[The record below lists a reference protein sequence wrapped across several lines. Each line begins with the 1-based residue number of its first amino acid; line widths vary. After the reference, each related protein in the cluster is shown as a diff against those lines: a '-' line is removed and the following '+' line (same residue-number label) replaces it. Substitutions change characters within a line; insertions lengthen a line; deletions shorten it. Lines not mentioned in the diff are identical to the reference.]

1 MADSFK
7 QIVEA
12 IVGKASSDNSGR
24 QFGVSGFFPERSV
37 HCEWYDK
44 SRHVELHLEGPNPS
58 PAIRS
63 LAEFLKNN
71 LPSDDKAETVD
82 RHSFSY
88 FSYILKGPAIEA
100 SDAMGNAFRAL
111 LDLVTPVVNEYI
123 NSLRAKLYSQE
134 VEMIKN
140 GMEITIDTF
149 VDVYKNGFKAN
160 TITLLQLFR
169 EHNKQFEKKIS
180 NGVNTSTTLDKYVV
194 TMEYLAS
201 FLKTLKKDDIMIKDI
216 TPMFVEEFFVYLLKS
231 MSNNTAIQKMKRLKK
246 ILRIAVEEGYIKV
259 SPFKMTLREEQKE
272 VQPLTIEEVRRIRAK
287 KIDVDRMAK
296 VRDLFVFECYTGLAF
311 TDLVNLTSDNIITDA
326 QGNEWIVK
334 SRQKTKIQSTI
345 PLLPIAKEILLKSG
359 YKLPTLS
366 NQKYNGYLKELGDI
380 CGINKDIHSHLARHT
395 FATILLNSGVDMVS
409 VSKILGHANSRITE
423 KVYAKMLP
431 DTIMSKVKGV
441 QDKLL

>member
-1 MADSFK
+1 MIVNFICRASKAGKDGKSPLELSIIINGNRKYISLDRKVFVNKFDSKK
-7 QIVEA
+7 QKVA
-12 IVGKASSDNSGR
+12 GDSA
-24 QFGVSGFFPERSV
+24 
-37 HCEWYDK
+37 
-44 SRHVELHLEGPNPS
+44 
-58 PAIRS
+58 A
-63 LAEFLKNN
+63 
-71 LPSDDKAETVD
+71 
-82 RHSFSY
+82 
-88 FSYILKGPAIEA
+88 
-100 SDAMGNAFRAL
+100 
-111 LDLVTPVVNEYI
+111 NEYI

-345 PLLPIAKEILLKSG
+345 PLLPIAKEILLKYG